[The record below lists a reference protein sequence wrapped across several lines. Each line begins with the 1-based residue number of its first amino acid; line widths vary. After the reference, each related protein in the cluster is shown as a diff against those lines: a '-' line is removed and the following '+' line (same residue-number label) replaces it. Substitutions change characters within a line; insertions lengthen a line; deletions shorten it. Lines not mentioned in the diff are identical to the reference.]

1 MGKESVLMGD
11 KQAGSKMAVSSKRSV
26 RLGVDVPLVLVTA
39 TLIILGLLMVY
50 SASWD
55 FSFQVFGSPIFV
67 FQRQLLALAIA
78 IVGMVILTLVDYRF
92 LKRVAL
98 WIMLFTVVA
107 LLAVLLIGESRHG
120 STRSLSGGSI
130 QPSEVAKLI
139 TVVYLSVW
147 SYAKRDQLG
156 DVSFGLIPL
165 AAILGIIGGLI
176 LSQPDISAAA
186 TVFILGGIL
195 FFLAGADLR
204 QIAFLVIAAILIG
217 WLIVWINPTGNER
230 MATYVPGLKDPME
243 ASYHVRR
250 SLEAFVKGG
259 WFGVGIGR
267 GITKLIGLPVPHSD
281 SIFAVVAEETGF
293 FGSSILVILY
303 GLFLWRGMEIANKAS
318 DGFGKLL
325 ASGLSIWIVMEAF
338 FNMAGMIGLL
348 PFAGNAL
355 PFISAGGSNLVVSL
369 AAVGILFNISRISEK
384 EQEEKE
390 RRLSGAVV
398 DLRGRNGRRSLPRS
412 RRSAKIDPR

>member
-1 MGKESVLMGD
+1 MGQESFLSREN
-11 KQAGSKMAVSSKRSV
+11 QSGSINLISSKRSA
-26 RLGVDVPLVLVTA
+26 RLGIDVPLVLVTA
-39 TLIILGLLMVY
+39 TLVVFGLLMVY

-55 FSFQVFGSPIFV
+55 FSFQVFGSSIYI
-67 FQRQLLALAIA
+67 FQRQLMALLLAI
-78 IVGMVILTLVDYRF
+78 IGLVILTLIDYRF
-92 LKRVAL
+92 LKRIAL
-98 WIMLFTVVA
+98 WVMLLTVVA
-107 LLAVLLIGESRHG
+107 LLAVLLFGESRHG

-147 SYAKRDQLG
+147 SYAKREQLG

-186 TVFILGGIL
+186 TVFLLGGTL

-250 SLEAFVKGG
+250 SLEAFVNGG
-259 WFGVGIGR
+259 WFGVGIGH

-303 GLFLWRGMEIANKAS
+303 GLFLWRGMKIANNAA

-325 ASGLSIWIVMEAF
+325 ASGLSIWIAMEAF
-338 FNMAGMIGLL
+338 FNMAGMTGLL

-369 AAVGILFNISRISEK
+369 ASVGILFSISRISVK

-390 RRLSGAVV
+390 RRSSGAVV
-398 DLRGRNGRRSLPRS
+398 DLRGWNRRRSLPRS
-412 RRSAKIDPR
+412 RRSTKTDQR